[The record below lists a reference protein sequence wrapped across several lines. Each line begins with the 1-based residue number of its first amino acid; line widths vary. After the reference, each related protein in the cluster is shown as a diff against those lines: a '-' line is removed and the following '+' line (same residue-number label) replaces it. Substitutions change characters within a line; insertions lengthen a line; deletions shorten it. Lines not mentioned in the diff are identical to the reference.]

1 MKLKDNIKR
10 HLYKDSKPWRLLSAY
25 IFFLH
30 RLFYKRIVVEG
41 LENLPEHGPLIF
53 APNHQNAL
61 MDPLAVLYATSRQV
75 VFLARADIFRHPWL
89 RRIFLW
95 MKILPVYR
103 IRDGKNNLNQN
114 EQSFEIAVEVLEHGA
129 PVGIF
134 PEAAHSNK
142 WSLLPLKKGV
152 PRLAF
157 LAEEKNAFGL
167 GLKIV
172 PVGIF
177 YSEYESMGS
186 ILHVRF
192 GEPIRVK
199 DFEENFRTSPQKAH
213 LELRDAIREGLQPLT
228 INVTDQARYTTYK
241 ILLDLHAHTFARKL
255 IHTKDRVIRSFE
267 ARKKLIAALD
277 QLRDDSPEQMQEL
290 ADKLE
295 QLRSRLLNNQLDISL
310 VSRKK
315 PGLLRLLLLAL
326 PAMLGLPVF
335 LYGLINHLP
344 AYMLVKRLIR
354 RFKDRQFHSSV
365 KFLWG
370 AFVLPLF
377 YLLQTAVVCS
387 LTKGNW
393 PAVLYLLSLPLTGV
407 FARWYS
413 DSMRVYKMQW
423 RFLMLKHRKPAEY
436 HTLSELSDEIGKNFD
451 AFFSKK
457 PCG

>member
-1 MKLKDNIKR
+1 MIISEKTKR
-10 HLYKDSKPWRLLSAY
+10 HLYKDSWLWRLLASY

-30 RLFYKRIVVEG
+30 RLFYKRIVIEG
-41 LENLPEHGPLIF
+41 LENIPEKGSVLF

-61 MDPLAVLYATSRQV
+61 MDPLAVLYATSMQV
-75 VFLARADIFRHPWL
+75 VFLGRADIFRHPLL

-103 IRDGKNNLNQN
+103 IRDGKENLGQN
-114 EQSFEIAVEVLEHGA
+114 DQSFEMAIEVLEHGA

-157 LAEEKNAFGL
+157 LTEDRNAFKL

-177 YSEYESMGS
+177 YSDYESMGS
-186 ILHVRF
+186 ILHMRF
-192 GEPIRVK
+192 GKPILVK
-199 DFEENFRTSPQKAH
+199 DFEENFRASPPKAH
-213 LELRDAIREGLQPLT
+213 LELRDAIKDGLQPLI

-241 ILLDLHAHTFARKL
+241 ILLDLYAHDFARKL
-255 IHTKDRVIRSFE
+255 IHTQNRVIRTFE

-277 QLRDDSPEQMQEL
+277 KMGEESPERTQEL
-290 ADKLE
+290 GSKLE
-295 QLRSRLLNNQLDISL
+295 LLQNRLQENNLDISL
-310 VSRKK
+310 LNRKK
-315 PGLLRLLLLAL
+315 PGLIRLLLLLVPVLA
-326 PAMLGLPVF
+326 GLPLF

-344 AYMLVKRLIR
+344 AYALVHRLIKK
-354 RFKDRQFHSSV
+354 FKDKQFHSSV

-377 YLLQTAVVCS
+377 YLLQTIIVGLLFS
-387 LTKGNW
+387 GSW
-393 PAVLYLLSLPLTGV
+393 PAILYLISLPLTGV
-407 FARWYS
+407 FARWYA
-413 DSMRVYKMQW
+413 DSIKIYKMQW
-423 RFLMLKHRKPAEY
+423 KYLLLKHRKKADY
-436 HTLSELSDEIGKNFD
+436 QVLSDLSDEIGKNFD
-451 AFFSKK
+451 VFFSKK
-457 PCG
+457 HCG